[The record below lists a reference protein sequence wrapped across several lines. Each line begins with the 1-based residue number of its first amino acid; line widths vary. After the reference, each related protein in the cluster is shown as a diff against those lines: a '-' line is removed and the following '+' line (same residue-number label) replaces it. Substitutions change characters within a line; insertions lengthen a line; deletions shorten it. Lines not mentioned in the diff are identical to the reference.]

1 MNPLYNLGIR
11 LYAAGVRIASLRNR
25 KARLLIQ
32 GQRQS
37 PAAVAAAKAGGG
49 EARWVWVHAA
59 SLGEFEQGRP
69 LIERIRSERPELKVL
84 LTFFS
89 PSGYEVRRNYPGADA
104 VCYLPFDT
112 PRAARRFVEAVRPVA
127 AVFVKYEFWGNYLEA
142 LHAAGV
148 PTYIISAI
156 FRPGQPFFK
165 PWGGMFRRMLRMF
178 TRIFVQDEAS
188 RRLLAGI
195 GIDNVTVAGDTRFD
209 RVTDIVR
216 SMPPMPLIDDF
227 ASGADDM
234 IVAGSSWPA
243 DEDLLIPW
251 LHDHPEV
258 KSIFAPHEF
267 DPARL
272 EALRRRLGAGS
283 TRLLSEIEA
292 HPGEVAAA
300 RHIIVDS
307 FGKLA
312 AIYGKA
318 TLAYVGGGFGV
329 GIHNLNEAAV
339 HGIPVVFGPRH
350 GKFKEAADLIACG
363 GGFAVDSAA
372 GLNHAL
378 SLLPG
383 PEGRPARTRAG
394 EAAGAYIKHSIG
406 ATDLIFN
413 QIFSPS
419 KQQ

>member
-11 LYAAGVRIASLRNR
+11 LYAAGARLASVRSR
-25 KARLLIQ
+25 KARLLTT
-32 GQRQS
+32 GQRS
-37 PAAVAAAKAGGG
+37 TPSVIAAATGKAG
-49 EARWVWVHAA
+49 ESWVWVHAA

-69 LIERIRSERPELKVL
+69 LIERIKRLRPDLKVL

-112 PRAARRFVEAVRPVA
+112 PRAARRFVEAVKPVA

-178 TRIFVQDEAS
+178 TRIFVQDNRS
-188 RRLLAGI
+188 RDLLAKI
-195 GIDNVTVAGDTRFD
+195 GISNVTVAGDTRFD
-209 RVTDIVR
+209 RVTDIVS
-216 SMPPMPLIDDF
+216 SMPQMPQIDDF
-227 ASGADDM
+227 VSGAADVL
-234 IVAGSSWPA
+234 VAGSSWPA

-251 LHDHPEV
+251 LHGHPDV

-267 DPARL
+267 DAARL
-272 EALRRRLGAGS
+272 EALRRRLGADT

-292 HPGEVAAA
+292 DPSAAASA

-312 AIYGKA
+312 AIYGKG
-318 TLAYVGGGFGV
+318 TIAYIGGGFGA

-350 GKFKEAADLIACG
+350 EKFKEAADLIACG
-363 GGFAVDSAA
+363 GGFAIDSAA
-372 GLNHAL
+372 GLDTTL
-378 SLLPG
+378 SRLTAP
-383 PEGRPARTRAG
+383 PHSARNSAG
-394 EAAGAYIKHSIG
+394 EAAGAYIRRSVG
-406 ATDLIFN
+406 ATDIIFN
-413 QIFSPS
+413 QIFSL
-419 KQQ
+419 